1 MIRVDPETRT
11 LIAIIFHL
19 SDLKNYTSEYSVY
32 TRGMHRIRYIELIE
46 IIRLSVYFFA
56 WLLSYK
62 NCRENPPPPIVFR
75 EAGVRQVDGGTGNR
89 FWTSAQLLTGSL
101 FGRELTKSQIRA

>member
-56 WLLSYK
+56 GLLSFK
-62 NCRENPPPPIVFR
+62 NCREYPPLPPPIAFR
-75 EAGVRQVDGGTGNR
+75 ETGPRQVDGGIGNR

-101 FGRELTKSQIRA
+101 FGR